1 MGRDSVCREPARI
14 TACWPKTAATGS
26 AGVILPGRRQKAVLA
41 RPWGRRARI
50 LPASAFRRLDC
61 GDVDPLQRLVVQ
73 WLPWLPQRGLPTAT
87 GLLCSIVPA
96 RSPRGWPFV
105 LSSILSRQVSKSM
118 DRIAA
123 VSVVLGS
130 AAVAAACF
138 FILWL
143 RRRRARSLIRGLF
156 QDYFA
161 ESFAAEELGR
171 RVRASVGRRFTGGS
185 EFFAEAVAAFQHAVN
200 ARLPAT
206 HTAQD
211 EAKLLGQFAALKTEF
226 GLTDRYRIEGWRA
239 GQE

>member
-1 MGRDSVCREPARI
+1 V
-14 TACWPKTAATGS
+14 
-26 AGVILPGRRQKAVLA
+26 VISIP
-41 RPWGRRARI
+41 
-50 LPASAFRRLDC
+50 C
-61 GDVDPLQRLVVQ
+61 QRLVVQ
-73 WLPWLPQRGLPTAT
+73 RLPWLPQRGLPTAT

-130 AAVAAACF
+130 AAVVAACF

>member
-1 MGRDSVCREPARI
+1 MNRG
-14 TACWPKTAATGS
+14 GS
-26 AGVILPGRRQKAVLA
+26 
-41 RPWGRRARI
+41 
-50 LPASAFRRLDC
+50 
-61 GDVDPLQRLVVQ
+61 
-73 WLPWLPQRGLPTAT
+73 
-87 GLLCSIVPA
+87 
-96 RSPRGWPFV
+96 PFV

-118 DRIAA
+118 DGIAA
-123 VSVVLGS
+123 ASVVLGS

-239 GQE
+239 GRE

>member
-1 MGRDSVCREPARI
+1 MFHRPGEV
-14 TACWPKTAATGS
+14 TAWLAVRAIVDFVQTSEQVHGQDCSCQRRPR
-26 AGVILPGRRQKAVLA
+26 VGRR
-41 RPWGRRARI
+41 
-50 LPASAFRRLDC
+50 
-61 GDVDPLQRLVVQ
+61 
-73 WLPWLPQRGLPTAT
+73 RG
-87 GLLCSIVPA
+87 G
-96 RSPRGWPFV
+96 
-105 LSSILSRQVSKSM
+105 
-118 DRIAA
+118 
-123 VSVVLGS
+123 
-130 AAVAAACF
+130 CF

-239 GQE
+239 GRE